1 MARFFVGPLTLCQF
15 TPAEKPPLKSSL
27 YCRLAGVLLQDL
39 NVCSSERFIVLL
51 IQNGTADFKTGCEA
65 LMLPALALSPTFK
78 YTAVFPAEP
87 RKLQTS
93 SRKVARTKGPET
105 QTGRGCS
112 AVLSTALFGFW
123 GPELGA
129 AAPQNEGSF
138 IAARLGF
145 LLNS

>member
-1 MARFFVGPLTLCQF
+1 MVPQIL
-15 TPAEKPPLKSSL
+15 
-27 YCRLAGVLLQDL
+27 RLGVKHL
-39 NVCSSERFIVLL
+39 F
-51 IQNGTADFKTGCEA
+51 
-65 LMLPALALSPTFK
+65 PTIK

-93 SRKVARTKGPET
+93 SRKVARKKGPET
-105 QTGRGCS
+105 QTGRCCS

-129 AAPQNEGSF
+129 AAPQNEGPF

-145 LLNS
+145 C